1 MNDIVMI
8 EESYKRYINN
18 SLTWTA
24 ENVIQVDMSLLQQ
37 LNLAETCY
45 LHVSDYE
52 LKFSFHFLET
62 DEKITL
68 WNDKFVIWIVPDSLE
83 GELTTSVMIALN
95 RPANTKLELIYTATG
110 VFNSS
115 QLILRILEKFL
126 QEIEEN
132 EQVID
137 DYRIGPL
144 PLSGS

>member
-1 MNDIVMI
+1 MNDIVLI
-8 EESYKRYINN
+8 EESYKRYISN